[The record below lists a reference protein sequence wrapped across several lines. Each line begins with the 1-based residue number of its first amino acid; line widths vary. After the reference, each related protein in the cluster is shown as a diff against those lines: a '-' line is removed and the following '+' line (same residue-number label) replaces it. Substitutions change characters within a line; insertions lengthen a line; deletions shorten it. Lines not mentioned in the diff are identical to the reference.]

1 MSFPS
6 PFFRWRPHPWHGLE
20 VGPDPPRVVTAYI
33 ELTPHDLVK
42 YELDK
47 RTGYLRVDRPQRTS
61 SQPPALYGLVPRTY
75 CGRRVQALSPTSKRG
90 DKDPLDICVI
100 SERRIDKNELI
111 LDARVVGGLQMVDG
125 EEADDKILAVLANDW
140 VWSGVNEF
148 SELPD
153 VLVERLM
160 HYFSTYKLMPGE
172 PSHVSIEKVY
182 GVEHAAKVIQ
192 ASMADYDEEFG
203 E

>member
-1 MSFPS
+1 
-6 PFFRWRPHPWHGLE
+6 
-20 VGPDPPRVVTAYI
+20 
-33 ELTPHDLVK
+33 VK

-100 SERRIDKNELI
+100 SERRIDKNELM

-172 PSHVSIEKVY
+172 PSHVSIESVY